1 VRGFP
6 VASTVSER
14 GGCDK
19 RETVER
25 AATIAV
31 PGFDPKDPAR
41 MSSPHRVFIGYDPS
55 QDISFEVLRYS
66 LQKHTT
72 QELDIRAIDAE
83 KIPDWGR
90 PIDPLASTP
99 FTYTRFL
106 VPWLC
111 DYEGIALFMD
121 GDMLALGDVSELF
134 ELSMDGLALRVR
146 QHDYNPEATVKM
158 GGKVQTQYPRKNWSS
173 LMLMNCEKLGAW
185 TKEAVETQTGAWLHR
200 FEAVPDEEIGDI
212 SEEWNVLDHMTG
224 PTKLLHYTSG
234 GPWLKGCEDADH
246 ADLWHEYREEYE
258 AAQAA

>member
-1 VRGFP
+1 
-6 VASTVSER
+6 
-14 GGCDK
+14 
-19 RETVER
+19 
-25 AATIAV
+25 
-31 PGFDPKDPAR
+31 

-134 ELSMDGLALRVR
+134 HLSMDDLALRVR

-173 LMLMNCEKLGAW
+173 LMLMNCAKLGAW

-200 FEAVPDEEIGDI
+200 FEAIPDEEIGDI

>member
-1 VRGFP
+1 
-6 VASTVSER
+6 
-14 GGCDK
+14 
-19 RETVER
+19 
-25 AATIAV
+25 
-31 PGFDPKDPAR
+31 
-41 MSSPHRVFIGYDPS
+41 MSSSHRVFIGYDPS
-55 QDISFEVLRYS
+55 QHISFQVLRYS

-134 ELSMDGLALRVR
+134 ALSMDDLALRVR

-173 LMLMNCEKLGAW
+173 LMLMNCAKLGAW

-200 FEAVPDEEIGDI
+200 FEAIGDEQIGDI
-212 SEEWNVLDHMTG
+212 SEEWTGLDHMTG

-234 GPWLKGCEDADH
+234 GPWLAGCEDADH

-258 AAQAA
+258 AAGAA

>member
-1 VRGFP
+1 
-6 VASTVSER
+6 
-14 GGCDK
+14 
-19 RETVER
+19 
-25 AATIAV
+25 
-31 PGFDPKDPAR
+31 

-83 KIPDWGR
+83 KIPNWGR

-134 ELSMDGLALRVR
+134 ALPMDDLALRVR
-146 QHDYNPEATVKM
+146 QHDYNPQATVKM

-173 LMLMNCEKLGAW
+173 LMLMNCSKLGAW

-200 FEAVPDEEIGDI
+200 FEAIGDEQIGDI

-234 GPWLKGCEDADH
+234 GPWLAGCEDADH